1 MQAEDRDAYVA
12 DDAAIAS
19 ALQDDEAILDVF
31 QPPGYEAGGADVWT
45 RPPTADH
52 LTGVRSPAPSPAPGP
67 DDAAP
72 SRPQSPIEPIAEPP
86 PRRPPTAEA
95 PAPSIPGDAKW
106 VKSCR
111 PHTTKRTPE
120 KWRLYNEAL
129 LCLAQNDFEGA
140 AALLEPLTDQY
151 NRKAPF
157 REDPD
162 ALYRMAQVSLCRMR
176 RDESLNWPAAAWL
189 DEERPP
195 SMRERLSSVRTKM
208 RTFGSFGS
216 RKDES
221 LEERPVSLGDAPR
234 KKRAS
239 FASAAKALSRLGL
252 GRAPAPAPAAFV
264 DPMAAAAQ
272 KELAQMVAAPGT
284 QYRKRRKAR
293 ALQII
298 HSYLDR
304 ALTAIE
310 KHAVCHDFDDCW
322 RRIQLERMNL
332 CLEHGDERQAY
343 EIAKQRDL
351 ARFEPEAALYLA
363 ERYLEEGRD
372 EEASELTRRAVR
384 WHAHTQK
391 IQGFTQETP
400 PEISHDLDWAFGDVG
415 ERNPFFAD
423 DSPVEVEEE
432 AASTKKSVWASSDI
446 PAREAPTVWRPG
458 RTELDADVA
467 REDGALAA
475 ITFGRRELEI
485 PDKKPPRDGVLHFP
499 GSDTLDDSS
508 FRNPPRAAPPE
519 GDNIK

>member
-1 MQAEDRDAYVA
+1 
-12 DDAAIAS
+12 
-19 ALQDDEAILDVF
+19 
-31 QPPGYEAGGADVWT
+31 
-45 RPPTADH
+45 
-52 LTGVRSPAPSPAPGP
+52 
-67 DDAAP
+67 
-72 SRPQSPIEPIAEPP
+72 
-86 PRRPPTAEA
+86 
-95 PAPSIPGDAKW
+95 
-106 VKSCR
+106 
-111 PHTTKRTPE
+111 
-120 KWRLYNEAL
+120 
-129 LCLAQNDFEGA
+129 
-140 AALLEPLTDQY
+140 
-151 NRKAPF
+151 
-157 REDPD
+157 
-162 ALYRMAQVSLCRMR
+162 
-176 RDESLNWPAAAWL
+176 
-189 DEERPP
+189 
-195 SMRERLSSVRTKM
+195 M

-221 LEERPVSLGDAPR
+221 LEERPVSLGDAPK
-234 KKRAS
+234 KKRGS

-264 DPMAAAAQ
+264 DPMAAMAQ
-272 KELAQMVAAPGT
+272 KELSSMIAAPGT

-304 ALTAIE
+304 ALQAIE
-310 KHAVCHDFDDCW
+310 KHAVCRDFDDCW

-384 WHAHTQK
+384 WHAHVQR
-391 IQGFTQETP
+391 IQGFIQETP

-423 DSPVEVEEE
+423 DAPVEVEEE
-432 AASTKKSVWASSDI
+432 AAPTKKSVWASSDI

-467 REDGALAA
+467 REDGVIAA
-475 ITFGRRELEI
+475 ITFGRREMEI

-499 GSDTLDDSS
+499 GSDTLDDISY
-508 FRNPPRAAPPE
+508 RNRVAPPE